1 MKPPPSQPT
10 GSTASLTADS
20 QRAAAGQRGAVHLHG
35 VAGGQAG
42 ANDQGFRDRREES
55 EGSHGAVQEI
65 LNLEL
70 RRERDRLGEERASR
84 GTSEQRR
91 RRT

>member
-1 MKPPPSQPT
+1 M
-10 GSTASLTADS
+10 ADS

-42 ANDQGFRDRREES
+42 ANDQGFRERREES

-65 LNLEL
+65 L
-70 RRERDRLGEERASR
+70 RA
-84 GTSEQRR
+84 
-91 RRT
+91 